1 MKIYVV
7 QEHIDETEWNGFQT
21 TILKDSCSVSKK
33 GFLSFQEAFDYAR
46 QMAFEHMKQGWL
58 ISYIEVRHLIDVCI
72 EKYAR
77 SRRDAAIRSN
87 AIYTIR
93 EINIDL

>member
-1 MKIYVV
+1 MKIYVI
-7 QEHIDETEWNGFQT
+7 QEHIDETGWNGFQT
-21 TILKDSCSVSKK
+21 TILKDSCSVHNQ

-58 ISYIEVRHLIDVCI
+58 ISYIEVEHLIDACI

-77 SRRDAAIRSN
+77 SRRDAPIRSS

-93 EINIDL
+93 EVEIIL